1 MCKKAK
7 LLKVEKEITEFQN
20 GALICIASRMINNK
34 ISEVYNLI
42 TNIIKKSVS
51 ILVFS
56 LDSSTK
62 IFKNDIKN
70 IRLKEQFKND
80 IYILDDIL
88 EITDI
93 EKNTKKYK
101 IQNNIEMVVINYLQL
116 VKFTGLDEAEKE
128 VIIRLKKLAQE
139 LDIPI
144 IILSQLSRKV
154 EEREDK
160 KPILLDFGRSS
171 AIIEDYADVVIFL
184 YSNNEKHNLVEVN
197 YIKGNKNGIYRV

>member
-1 MCKKAK
+1 MCEKAK
-7 LLKVEKEITEFQN
+7 LLKAEKEITEFQN

-56 LDSSTK
+56 LDSTTK

-160 KPILLDFGRSS
+160 KTILLDFGKSS
-171 AIIEDYADVVIFL
+171 VIIDYADFIIFL
-184 YSNNEKHNLVEVN
+184 YDNNEMKNLVEVN

>member
-7 LLKVEKEITEFQN
+7 LLKVDKKITEFQN
-20 GALICIASRMINNK
+20 GDLICIASRMINNK
-34 ISEVYNLI
+34 ITEVYNLV

-62 IFKNDIKN
+62 TFQNNIKNVRAKEEFKNN
-70 IRLKEQFKND
+70 

-88 EITDI
+88 EITNI

-101 IQNNIEMVVINYLQL
+101 IQNNIDMVFINYLQL
-116 VKFTGLDEAEKE
+116 VKCIGSDETEKE

-139 LDIPI
+139 LNIPI

-160 KPILLDFGRSS
+160 KPILLDFGKSS
-171 AIIEDYADVVIFL
+171 VIIDYADFIIFL
-184 YSNNEKHNLVEVN
+184 YDNNEMKNLVEVN